1 MAKTP
6 TDVAGRQ
13 CVARLETNGFC
24 VQLADDRSKLSLI
37 GGTMFKNLLTTV
49 SMILM
54 ASVAH
59 AEIAYSMP
67 ALEVGFKLNTM
78 DADTS
83 TSNKQSNA
91 FQGGGSIVFD
101 FGDSGFGLKTG
112 LMYSERTFKNEFN
125 IGLTTQEGKIT
136 YFDIPLQ
143 VMFKFEDYAGIYF
156 GPSFST
162 KLGDECKTNTGSCTL
177 TNIKSSIMPM
187 TFGAQFKMAANLGL
201 SLFFETFSGEVA
213 QGLKAS
219 RGVGANLLFVFD

>member
-1 MAKTP
+1 
-6 TDVAGRQ
+6 
-13 CVARLETNGFC
+13 
-24 VQLADDRSKLSLI
+24 
-37 GGTMFKNLLTTV
+37 MFKKLLTAV
-49 SMILM
+49 SLILM

-78 DADTS
+78 DADNS
-83 TSNKQSNA
+83 TSNKQSQA
-91 FQGGGSIVFD
+91 FQGGGSMVFD

-112 LMYSERTFKNEFN
+112 LMYSERTFKNEFTA
-125 IGLTTQEGKIT
+125 GLTTQEGKIT

-162 KLGDECKTNTGSCTL
+162 KLGDECKKSTGSCTL
-177 TNIKSSIMPM
+177 INVKSSIMPM
-187 TFGAQFKMAANLGL
+187 TFGAQFKMAANFGL

-213 QGLKAS
+213 QGLKSS
-219 RGVGANLLFVFD
+219 RGVGANLLFVFE